1 MSEVTQLLQRA
12 RDGDGSAWDQVVA
25 IIYDDLRRIARG
37 VLHGPGSA
45 TLDATGLVHECY
57 LRLSRAGPEGVINRQ
72 HFLALAAKAMRQLM
86 LNHARDRLAAK
97 RGGGAQQ
104 VTLDDND
111 LAADAQAEHLVM
123 LDSALQRLADGDER
137 LAKAVECRVFA
148 GLSEQETADALSEQ
162 ETADAMEM
170 PLRSSQ
176 RLFAEAR
183 QRLAQ
188 ILGDAGAGG

>member
-123 LDSALQRLADGDER
+123 LDSALQRLADEDER

-148 GLSEQETADALSEQ
+148 GLSEQ